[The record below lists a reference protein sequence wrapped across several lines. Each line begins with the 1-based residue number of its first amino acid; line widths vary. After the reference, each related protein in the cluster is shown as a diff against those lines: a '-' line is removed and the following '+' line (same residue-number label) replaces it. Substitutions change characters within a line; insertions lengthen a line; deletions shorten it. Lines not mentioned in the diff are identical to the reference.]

1 MKDNVRIFDLAPRDL
16 KSAHVLCLSGLLKI
30 MAHFRRL
37 VIHLNPLACP
47 CNDIKLQNIFLPN
60 VSYLLKWYSVVM
72 LITLSMGAILV
83 RGRGFAAW
91 QLRQKPEKIATGGPC
106 RPLDG
111 SGIVA
116 VFGGGG
122 GWC

>member
-1 MKDNVRIFDLAPRDL
+1 M
-16 KSAHVLCLSGLLKI
+16 
-30 MAHFRRL
+30 FRPY
-37 VIHLNPLACP
+37 PLAFT

-60 VSYLLKWYSVVM
+60 VSYLLKWLSVVM
-72 LITLSMGAILV
+72 LITLSMGTILV

-106 RPLDG
+106 RPLEDG

-122 GWC
+122 GCCYRRPPDNT

>member
-1 MKDNVRIFDLAPRDL
+1 
-16 KSAHVLCLSGLLKI
+16 
-30 MAHFRRL
+30 MAHFGDGKKG
-37 VIHLNPLACP
+37 VICCYHLACP
-47 CNDIKLQNIFLPN
+47 CDDIKLHNIFLPN
-60 VSYLLKWYSVVM
+60 VSYLLKWLSVVM
-72 LITLSMGAILV
+72 LITLGMGTILV

-122 GWC
+122 GCYYRRPPDNT

>member
-1 MKDNVRIFDLAPRDL
+1 MIRPY
-16 KSAHVLCLSGLLKI
+16 
-30 MAHFRRL
+30 
-37 VIHLNPLACP
+37 PLACP
-47 CNDIKLQNIFLPN
+47 CNDIKLHNIFLPN

-122 GWC
+122 CYYRRPPDNT

>member
-1 MKDNVRIFDLAPRDL
+1 
-16 KSAHVLCLSGLLKI
+16 
-30 MAHFRRL
+30 
-37 VIHLNPLACP
+37 
-47 CNDIKLQNIFLPN
+47 
-60 VSYLLKWYSVVM
+60 M

-122 GWC
+122 WC